1 MTNYSA
7 LAQELLHALDATG
20 PRPPHEDISQTQ
32 RGEMAVLRLLA
43 TQRRQMLAGEISRS
57 LSMTTSRIA
66 AVLNSL
72 EKKGLI
78 ERSADTADRRR
89 VLVAMTKSGAA
100 LCAHRK
106 ACARRRLA
114 AIFERLGQEDTD
126 QFIRLIRRIAQI
138 SESLGACAPESGKQ
152 GKGGCL

>member
-20 PRPPHEDISQTQ
+20 PRPPHENISQTQ

-72 EKKGLI
+72 EKKEMIARLP
-78 ERSADTADRRR
+78 DPADRRR
-89 VLVAMTKSGAA
+89 VAVALTARGEDFC
-100 LCAHRK
+100 L
-106 ACARRRLA
+106 ARRKEAERDFTHLL
-114 AIFERLGQEDTD
+114 ERLGEDD
-126 QFIRLIRRIAQI
+126 ARQFVHLLERAFTILAEERGPCRR
-138 SESLGACAPESGKQ
+138 Q
-152 GKGGCL
+152 GGNL

>member
-43 TQRRQMLAGEISRS
+43 REQRLMLAGEISRS

-66 AVLNSL
+66 SVLNSL
-72 EKKGLI
+72 EKKEMIARLP
-78 ERSADTADRRR
+78 DPADRRR
-89 VLVAMTKSGAA
+89 VAVALTARGEDF
-100 LCAHRK
+100 CR
-106 ACARRRLA
+106 ARRREAERDFTHLL
-114 AIFERLGQEDTD
+114 ERLGEDD
-126 QFIRLIRRIAQI
+126 ARQFVHLLGRVFAILGEDRGSCRR
-138 SESLGACAPESGKQ
+138 Q
-152 GKGGCL
+152 GGNP

>member
-43 TQRRQMLAGEISRS
+43 EENRQLLAGEISRG
-57 LSMTTSRIA
+57 LGMTTSRIA

-72 EKKGLI
+72 EKKDMI
-78 ERSADTADRRR
+78 TRCADPADRRR
-89 VLVAMTKSGAA
+89 VVVALTERGEDFH
-100 LCAHRK
+100 L
-106 ACARRRLA
+106 ARRREAERDFTHLL
-114 AIFERLGQEDTD
+114 ERLGEDD
-126 QFIRLIRRIAQI
+126 ARQFVHLLGRVFAILAEERGPCRR
-138 SESLGACAPESGKQ
+138 Q
-152 GKGGCL
+152 GGNL

>member
-43 TQRRQMLAGEISRS
+43 REQRLMLAGEISRS

-72 EKKGLI
+72 EKKEMIARLP
-78 ERSADTADRRR
+78 DPADRRR
-89 VLVAMTKSGAA
+89 VAVALTARGEDF
-100 LCAHRK
+100 CR
-106 ACARRRLA
+106 ARRREAERDFTHLL
-114 AIFERLGQEDTD
+114 ERLGEDD
-126 QFIRLIRRIAQI
+126 ARQFVHLLGRVFAILGEDRGSCRR
-138 SESLGACAPESGKQ
+138 Q
-152 GKGGCL
+152 GGNP

>member
-43 TQRRQMLAGEISRS
+43 RENRQLLAGEISRG
-57 LSMTTSRIA
+57 LGMTTSRIA

-72 EKKGLI
+72 EKKDMI
-78 ERSADTADRRR
+78 TRCVDPADRRR
-89 VLVAMTKSGAA
+89 VVVALTARGEDFRLDAAWTDYETMHTTTGHYFRGA
-100 LCAHRK
+100 
-106 ACARRRLA
+106 
-114 AIFERLGQEDTD
+114 E
-126 QFIRLIRRIAQI
+126 
-138 SESLGACAPESGKQ
+138 
-152 GKGGCL
+152 

>member
-7 LAQELLHALDATG
+7 LAQELLHALDTAG

-72 EKKGLI
+72 ERKGMI
-78 ERSADTADRRR
+78 IRCADPGDRRR
-89 VLVAMTKSGAA
+89 VVVRLTPSGEDFC
-100 LCAHRK
+100 L
-106 ACARRRLA
+106 ARRRDAERDFAHLL
-114 AIFERLGQEDTD
+114 ERLGEEDAR
-126 QFIRLIRRIAQI
+126 QFVHLLGRVFAIL
-138 SESLGACAPESGKQ
+138 SEERGACRRQ
-152 GKGGCL
+152 GGTL

>member
-43 TQRRQMLAGEISRS
+43 EENRQLLAGEISRG
-57 LSMTTSRIA
+57 LGMTTSRIA

-72 EKKGLI
+72 EKKDMI
-78 ERSADTADRRR
+78 TRCADPADRRR
-89 VLVAMTKSGAA
+89 VVVALTGRGEDF
-100 LCAHRK
+100 CR
-106 ACARRRLA
+106 ARRREAERDFTHLL
-114 AIFERLGQEDTD
+114 ERLGEDD
-126 QFIRLIRRIAQI
+126 ARQFVHLLGRVFAILGEDR
-138 SESLGACAPESGKQ
+138 GACRRQ
-152 GKGGCL
+152 GGNP

>member
-7 LAQELLHALDATG
+7 LSQELLHALDTAG

-43 TQRRQMLAGEISRS
+43 RERRQMLAGEISRS

-72 EKKGLI
+72 EKKDMI
-78 ERSADTADRRR
+78 TRCVDPADRRR
-89 VLVAMTKSGAA
+89 VVVALTARGEDFH
-100 LCAHRK
+100 L
-106 ACARRRLA
+106 ARRREAERDFTHLL
-114 AIFERLGQEDTD
+114 ERLGEDD
-126 QFIRLIRRIAQI
+126 ARQFVHLLGRVFAILAEDRGSCRR
-138 SESLGACAPESGKQ
+138 Q
-152 GKGGCL
+152 GGNP